1 MSTVSIIIQ
10 IVGSDPA
17 SQQIAMPWESK
28 VRHVAEVYI
37 QYFRIAMYVERKKH
51 LTPWWSNLVSKFS
64 FWLQKAP
71 FPSSCFQETHLPAVL
86 ASYLVLELSA
96 ELGKRSPVL
105 CVRLPTSPPRNIREW
120 SQNPSVFFSTP
131 KKDSLGKEIYIQ
143 KSAQKTP
150 CNSI

>member
-51 LTPWWSNLVSKFS
+51 LTPWWSSLQVLILTPKSSFSIFMLLGDSSASGSGVVSGAWAFGWTREKV
-64 FWLQKAP
+64 
-71 FPSSCFQETHLPAVL
+71 SCSLRPA
-86 ASYLVLELSA
+86 SN
-96 ELGKRSPVL
+96 
-105 CVRLPTSPPRNIREW
+105 VRLPMSPPRNIREW
-120 SQNPSVFFSTP
+120 SQNPSVFFGSR
-131 KKDSLGKEIYIQ
+131 KRLLGKRNIYPKVCPENTLQ
-143 KSAQKTP
+143 
-150 CNSI
+150 